1 MFVIV
6 GFILGVIGL
15 FIILCGMFLMGD
27 VILYVVLL
35 GVVVFYM
42 FGFNYIFGVF
52 IFGLLAVLLIGF
64 II

>member
-1 MFVIV
+1 MFIIV

-52 IFGLLAVLLIGF
+52 IFGLLVVLLIGF